1 MSADPFD
8 CQTCGACCIC
18 SFGERSGYVF
28 LALDD
33 VIRLGRVGLPLVASG
48 EQTLLGTV
56 AYDGPGGERI
66 CAAFG
71 GVVGGRCGCSIYLDR
86 PRPCRNFEP
95 GSRGCRQA
103 RHEAGLGA
111 EPEELTD
118 WLKAMAATP
127 KGKADGDGQKP
138 RGRKK
143 GQ

>member
-1 MSADPFD
+1 MSADTFD
-8 CQTCGACCIC
+8 CRTCGACCIS
-18 SFGERSGYVF
+18 SFGGRPGYVF
-28 LALDD
+28 LAQDD
-33 VIRLGRVGLPLVASG
+33 VIRLGRVGLPLVASV

-95 GSRGCRQA
+95 GSVGCRQA

-111 EPEELTD
+111 EPEELTN

-127 KGKADGDGQKP
+127 KGKAAGDGNKP